1 MSPIFFNTFKI
12 LWVETNSKLFEI
24 LFKAITIAPLLICF
38 LSTNSISGFI
48 LLDKEVRLIELD
60 PFMETADTDRSNNF
74 WPPKMEPSKFELYK
88 YKNRRSRP
96 SENPMK
102 KKK

>member
-1 MSPIFFNTFKI
+1 
-12 LWVETNSKLFEI
+12 
-24 LFKAITIAPLLICF
+24 
-38 LSTNSISGFI
+38 
-48 LLDKEVRLIELD
+48 
-60 PFMETADTDRSNNF
+60 METADTDRSNNF

-96 SENPMK
+96 SDNPMK